1 MSVWQLCGKVFKA
14 GVVILYSGR
23 SQMPCKKC
31 DCTKSTTLQGSP
43 RDSLGKT
50 LERDAKQASLGGA
63 DMRVPKLSDNSRLQ
77 NHER

>member
-1 MSVWQLCGKVFKA
+1 
-14 GVVILYSGR
+14 
-23 SQMPCKKC
+23 MPCKKC
-31 DCTKSTTLQGSP
+31 DCIESTTLQGSP

-50 LERDAKQASLGGA
+50 VERDAKQASQGGA